1 MENQKGR
8 IQMIDIEV
16 WTRRL
21 LHKADEAFG
30 ERLWFVGLQGSYARG
45 EATET
50 SDIDIVVILD
60 DLSFSDIQKYNSIL
74 DGMPHKELAC
84 GFLSGK
90 KELFNWE
97 PSDLFQFY
105 YDTVPL
111 RGSLDDLLGLLD
123 VNVIDR
129 AIKIG
134 ACNVYHGCVHNM
146 LYEKNDEIL
155 RRLYK
160 AAAFVA
166 QARAFKLTGRYI
178 KKRDELLE
186 LSDGEIVKISS
197 DLKNGAKVDFA
208 EMSNKLFEWSKR
220 LINETEKLNG
230 KNI

>member
-1 MENQKGR
+1 
-8 IQMIDIEV
+8 
-16 WTRRL
+16 
-21 LHKADEAFG
+21 
-30 ERLWFVGLQGSYARG
+30 
-45 EATET
+45 
-50 SDIDIVVILD
+50 
-60 DLSFSDIQKYNSIL
+60 
-74 DGMPHKELAC
+74 MPHRELAC

-97 PSDLFQFY
+97 PSDLFQFF

-111 RGSLDDLLGLLD
+111 RGNLDELLGLLD

-155 RRLYK
+155 RGLYK
-160 AAAFVA
+160 SAAFVA

-186 LSDGEIVKISS
+186 LPDGEIVKISS
-197 DLKNGAKVDFA
+197 DLKNGGQVDFD
-208 EMSNKLFEWSKR
+208 EMSKKLFEWSKS
-220 LINETEKLNG
+220 LINEPERLNG

>member
-74 DGMPHKELAC
+74 DGMPHRELAC

-90 KELFNWE
+90 KELLNWE

-111 RGSLDDLLGLLD
+111 SGSLDELLDLLD
-123 VNVIDR
+123 VSVIDR

-134 ACNVYHGCVHNM
+134 ACNVYHGCIHNM

-155 RRLYK
+155 RGLYK
-160 AAAFVA
+160 SAAFVA

-178 KKRDELLE
+178 QKRDELLE

-197 DLKNGAKVDFA
+197 DLKNGGQVDFD
-208 EMSNKLFEWSKR
+208 EMSKKLFEWSKS
-220 LINETEKLNG
+220 LINEPEKLNG

>member
-1 MENQKGR
+1 
-8 IQMIDIEV
+8 MIDIGS
-16 WTRRL
+16 WTEQL

-74 DGMPHKELAC
+74 DGMPHRELAC

-97 PSDLFQFY
+97 PSDLFQFF

-111 RGSLDDLLGLLD
+111 RGSLDELLDLLD
-123 VNVIDR
+123 PRVIDR

-134 ACNVYHGCVHNM
+134 ACNVYHGCIHNM

-155 RRLYK
+155 RGLYK
-160 AAAFVA
+160 SAGFVA

-186 LSDGEIVKISS
+186 LPDGEIVKISS
-197 DLKNGAKVDFA
+197 DLKNGGQIDFD
-208 EMSNKLFEWSKR
+208 EMSKKLFEWSKS
-220 LINETEKLNG
+220 LINEPEKLNG

>member
-1 MENQKGR
+1 
-8 IQMIDIEV
+8 MIDIGS
-16 WTRRL
+16 WTEQL
-21 LHKADEAFG
+21 LHKAEEVFG

-45 EATET
+45 EATAT

-74 DGMPHKELAC
+74 NLLPHRELAC

-111 RGSLDDLLGLLD
+111 RGSLDGLLGLLD
-123 VNVIDR
+123 VSVIDR

-155 RRLYK
+155 RGLYK
-160 AAAFVA
+160 SAAFVA

-186 LSDGEIVKISS
+186 LPDGEIVKISS
-197 DLKNGAKVDFA
+197 DLKNGGKVVFD
-208 EMSNKLFEWSKR
+208 EMSQKLFEWSKR
-220 LINETEKLNG
+220 LINETEK
-230 KNI
+230 